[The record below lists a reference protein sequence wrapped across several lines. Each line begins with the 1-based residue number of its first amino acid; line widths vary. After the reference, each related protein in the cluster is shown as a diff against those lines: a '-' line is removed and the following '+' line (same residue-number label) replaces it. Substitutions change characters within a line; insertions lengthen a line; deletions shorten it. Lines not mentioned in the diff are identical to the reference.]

1 MKFAIADPPYFG
13 RANRWY
19 GETGCGNG
27 YGLGKPPSHPEAQ
40 IWDTEQPHIDL
51 INQLELN
58 YDGYAI
64 ALSVHN
70 LSLYLSHIHTDAR
83 NGIRVM
89 SWVKPSAV
97 PSGNRVRNTWE
108 PVIIKM
114 PKDRKNYKAGKSCI
128 DVLIAH
134 PPRNGFI
141 GAKPYEWTNWVL
153 EAMGV
158 RKGDTVD
165 DLFNGSGLVSEAI
178 EEYLCDVN
186 HSPHSEMV

>member
-27 YGLGKPPSHPEAQ
+27 YKAGKPPSHPEAS
-40 IWDTEQPHIDL
+40 IWDTKQAHIDL
-51 INQLELN
+51 INKLN
-58 YDGYAI
+58 KEYDGFAI
-64 ALSVHN
+64 SLSVHN
-70 LSLYLSHIHTDAR
+70 LSLYLSHIETDSR

-97 PSGNRVRNTWE
+97 PSGNRLRNTWE

-114 PKDRKNYKAGKSCI
+114 PKKRKNYKAGKSCV
-128 DVLIAH
+128 DVLTAH

-141 GAKPYEWTNWVL
+141 GAKPYEWTYWVL
-153 EAMGV
+153 DAMGV
-158 RKGDTVD
+158 QQGDTVD
-165 DLFNGSGLVSEAI
+165 DLFNGSGLVSAAI
-178 EEYLCDVN
+178 QGYLNDRI
-186 HSPHSEMV
+186 